1 VQFQKSIF
9 NTLKK
14 LKILVID
21 SSPIIYIGLK
31 SIFKNSLFF
40 EVTDYLE
47 TGENVYEIL
56 DNVEIDLI
64 ISDLNYRKG
73 SVSNL
78 LKKFKKNKTEIPVI
92 IFTSESNESK
102 SIDVLKSGASGFI
115 TKNLKKKSVKSI
127 IQDIAFSIYGNN
139 EINKFTRLKNRFNY
153 DYNTEKLNSLSK
165 RELQVLK
172 LFFRGK
178 RNIEISEKLDIN
190 QKTVNT
196 YITRVMKKLEVNSK
210 TDLYL
215 LAKKHIKQP
224 Y

>member
-1 VQFQKSIF
+1 M
-9 NTLKK
+9 KK

-31 SIFKNSLFF
+31 SIFKNSLVF
-40 EVTDYLE
+40 EVSNYLE
-47 TGENVYEIL
+47 TEENIYEIL
-56 DNVEIDLI
+56 NHIKIDLI
-64 ISDLNYRKG
+64 ISDINYRNG
-73 SVSNL
+73 NVSNL
-78 LKKFKKNKTEIPVI
+78 FKKFKKNKTEIPVI
-92 IFTSESNESK
+92 IFTSESNENK
-102 SIDVLKSGASGFI
+102 SVDVLKSGASGFI

-165 RELQVLK
+165 REIQVLK
-172 LFFRGK
+172 LFFKGK
-178 RNIEISEKLDIN
+178 RNIEISEKLNIN

-196 YITRVMKKLEVNSK
+196 YITRVMRKLEVNSK

>member
-1 VQFQKSIF
+1 M
-9 NTLKK
+9 KK

-31 SIFKNSLFF
+31 SIFKNSLVF
-40 EVTDYLE
+40 EVSNYLE
-47 TGENVYEIL
+47 TEENIYEIL
-56 DNVEIDLI
+56 NHVKIDLI
-64 ISDLNYRKG
+64 ISDLNYRNG
-73 SVSNL
+73 NVSNL
-78 LKKFKKNKTEIPVI
+78 FKKYKKNKTEIPII

-102 SIDVLKSGASGFI
+102 SIDLLKSGAYGFI
-115 TKNLKKKSVKSI
+115 TKNLKKRSIRNI
-127 IQDIAFSIYGNN
+127 IQDIAFSIYGNK
-139 EINKFTRLKNRFNY
+139 EINKFTRLKNKFNF

-178 RNIEISEKLDIN
+178 KNIEISEKLNIN

-215 LAKKHIKQP
+215 LAKRHIKQP

>member
-1 VQFQKSIF
+1 M
-9 NTLKK
+9 KK
-14 LKILVID
+14 FKILVID

-31 SIFKNSLFF
+31 SIFKNSLVF
-40 EVTDYLE
+40 EVSDYLE
-47 TGENVYEIL
+47 TAENVYEIL

-92 IFTSESNESK
+92 IFTSESNENK
-102 SIDVLKSGASGFI
+102 SVNVLKSGASGFI
-115 TKNLKKKSVKSI
+115 TKNLKKKSVKSN

-165 RELQVLK
+165 REIQVLK
-172 LFFRGK
+172 LFFKGK
-178 RNIEISEKLDIN
+178 RNIEISEKLNIN

-196 YITRVMKKLEVNSK
+196 YITRVMR
-210 TDLYL
+210 
-215 LAKKHIKQP
+215 
-224 Y
+224 

>member
-1 VQFQKSIF
+1 M
-9 NTLKK
+9 KK

-31 SIFKNSLFF
+31 SIFKNSLVF
-40 EVTDYLE
+40 EVSDYLE
-47 TGENVYEIL
+47 TAENVYEIL

-92 IFTSESNESK
+92 IFTSESNKSK

-115 TKNLKKKSVKSI
+115 TKNLKKRSVKSI

-139 EINKFTRLKNRFNY
+139 EINKFTRLKNRFNF

-165 RELQVLK
+165 REIQVLK
-172 LFFRGK
+172 LFFKGK
-178 RNIEISEKLDIN
+178 RNIEISEKLNIN

>member
-1 VQFQKSIF
+1 MQFQKIIF

-31 SIFKNSLFF
+31 SIFKNSLVF
-40 EVTDYLE
+40 EVSDYLE
-47 TGENVYEIL
+47 TAEDVYEIL

-127 IQDIAFSIYGNN
+127 SQDIAFSIYGNN

>member
-1 VQFQKSIF
+1 MQFQKSIF

-31 SIFKNSLFF
+31 SIFKNSLVF
-40 EVTDYLE
+40 EVSDYLE
-47 TGENVYEIL
+47 TAENVYEIL

-102 SIDVLKSGASGFI
+102 SVDVLKSGASGFI
-115 TKNLKKKSVKSI
+115 TKNLKKKSVKSN

-165 RELQVLK
+165 REIQVLK
-172 LFFRGK
+172 LFFKGK
-178 RNIEISEKLDIN
+178 RNIEISEKLHIN

-196 YITRVMKKLEVNSK
+196 YITRVMRKLEVNSK

>member
-1 VQFQKSIF
+1 M
-9 NTLKK
+9 KK

-31 SIFKNSLFF
+31 SIFKNSLVF
-40 EVTDYLE
+40 EVSNYLE
-47 TGENVYEIL
+47 TEENIYEIL
-56 DNVEIDLI
+56 NHVKIDLI
-64 ISDLNYRKG
+64 ISDLNYRNG
-73 SVSNL
+73 NVSNL
-78 LKKFKKNKTEIPVI
+78 FKKFKKNKTEIPII

-102 SIDVLKSGASGFI
+102 SIDLLKSGAYGFI
-115 TKNLKKKSVKSI
+115 TKNLKKRSIRNI
-127 IQDIAFSIYGNN
+127 IQDIAFSIYGNK
-139 EINKFTRLKNRFNY
+139 EINKFTRLKNKFNF

-165 RELQVLK
+165 RELQVLR

-178 RNIEISEKLDIN
+178 RNIEISEKLNIN

>member
-1 VQFQKSIF
+1 VQFQKIIF

-31 SIFKNSLFF
+31 SIFKNSLVI
-40 EVTDYLE
+40 EVSDYVETTD
-47 TGENVYEIL
+47 NIYEIL
-56 DNVEIDLI
+56 DHLEIDLI
-64 ISDLNYRKG
+64 ISDVNYRKG

-78 LKKFKKNKTEIPVI
+78 LKQFKKNKTEIPVI

-102 SIDVLKSGASGFI
+102 SIDLLKSGATGFI
-115 TKNLKKKSVKSI
+115 TKNLKKRSVKSI

-139 EINKFTRLKNRFNY
+139 EINKFTRLKNRFNF

-178 RNIEISEKLDIN
+178 RNIEISEKLNIN

>member
-1 VQFQKSIF
+1 MQFQKSIF

-31 SIFKNSLFF
+31 SIFKNSLVF
-40 EVTDYLE
+40 EVSDYLE
-47 TGENVYEIL
+47 TGENVYEII
-56 DNVEIDLI
+56 DNVEIDII

-102 SIDVLKSGASGFI
+102 SIDILKSGASGFI